1 MTLAV
6 MRLESFRRSRRWILF
21 GIGFLV
27 VFLFLAHKSTR
38 LVPVPVPVVEEPVV
52 PPLLEVNTTTCDPD
66 PPSNWDKLYKW
77 EDEMPQHDLDLPFP
91 EGRTGKYVYFRNQIQ
106 GLGWNNLLN
115 EMYVHLLPPF
125 LC

>member
-21 GIGFLV
+21 GISFLV
-27 VFLFLAHKSTR
+27 VFLFLAHRSTR
-38 LVPVPVPVVEEPVV
+38 QVLVPVPVVEEPVA
-52 PPLLEVNTTTCDPD
+52 PLEVNTCDPD

-77 EDEMPQHDLDLPFP
+77 EDEMPQHNLDLPFP
-91 EGRTGKYVYFRNQIQ
+91 EGRTGKYVFFRNQIQ

-115 EMYVHLLPPF
+115 EMCVRLLRD
-125 LC
+125 